1 MTILNIIQLI
11 TAILLIAA
19 ILMQSRGTGLGAAF
33 GGEGNVYRTKRGLE
47 KTLFRGTIVLA
58 VIFLGTAL
66 GNTLLKTSGGTT
78 EPTVVPDTIPLET
91 PTVTPAPDATPT
103 ATPTVT
109 ASPKTPKS
117 TGTPVAPTPKNP

>member
-11 TAILLIAA
+11 TAVLLIVA

-66 GNTLLKTSGGTT
+66 GNTLLKTSNGTT
-78 EPTVVPDTIPLET
+78 APPVVPDTVPLET
-91 PTVTPAPDATPT
+91 PTVSPEPGATPVS
-103 ATPTVT
+103 TPTIKP
-109 ASPKTPKS
+109 SPAAPKS
-117 TGTPVAPTPKNP
+117 GVTPVAPTPKNP